1 MPFLHVAYL
10 DPKHILLS
18 SFSIH
23 KDSKN
28 IKNKL
33 VMFNYCAKYILYNNQ
48 TLSVH

>member
-23 KDSKN
+23 EDSK
-28 IKNKL
+28 
-33 VMFNYCAKYILYNNQ
+33 
-48 TLSVH
+48 TLKIYW